1 VEEVVV
7 VVERLEPRQ
16 CCVQAVEVAVAV
28 AVAEAVAAVKE
39 VVELGVR

>member
-1 VEEVVV
+1 
-7 VVERLEPRQ
+7 LEPRQ
-16 CCVQAVEVAVAV
+16 CCVQAVEVAV

>member
-28 AVAEAVAAVKE
+28 AVAVAAVKE